1 MNYLV
6 IAIAALILVGLS
18 YLGYIL
24 IFSKEKLTDEDECP
38 WPTTTYEPPAPGYYD
53 GGRSMP
59 SDPPGTLEPNNRSD
73 DPNVTWYT
81 WNPNGA
87 GDIPIKGPLKC
98 NNISNSP
105 CTWDGVG
112 QCLKLGNQV
121 IDANGKIISEMIN

>member
-38 WPTTTYEPPAPGYYD
+38 GGFPYPDT
-53 GGRSMP
+53 GRSMP
-59 SDPPGTLEPNNRSD
+59 EYAPGTLYANDDSP

-81 WNPNGA
+81 WNPNGTD
-87 GDIPIKGPLKC
+87 GIPIKGPLKC
-98 NNISNSP
+98 DNIQKSP
-105 CTWDGVG
+105 CGWNGAQG
-112 QCLKLGNQV
+112 CLALNNHV
-121 IDANGKIISEMIN
+121 IDANGKIISGMYN